1 MSTQVQIRRGNTA
14 QTAAFTGA
22 IAELTVDTDKRVVV
36 VHDGTTAGG
45 NPLIKANA
53 SITTG
58 QILTSNGSHL
68 LALSNTGTAG
78 TYGNASFIP
87 VVTTDAYGRVSS
99 VTNTAIAISSG
110 VVTGVMTF
118 AQGGAN
124 ATSYTTGGLLTSN
137 GTAFVSVANTGTAGT
152 YANAA
157 YIPVITT
164 DAYGRVSAVTNT
176 AVAIDTAALTSGTL
190 ADARLPTKGTAGTYA
205 NSTHIPVITT
215 DAYGRVT
222 AITNTV
228 IQSSTTS
235 VQGIVQLT
243 DSISSTSTTTAATP
257 NSVKTAYDLAATKFN
272 SSGGTISGD
281 TTVTGNLIVN
291 GTTTTVNTSTVS
303 TSDSLLKLANNNTVG
318 DSLDIG
324 FYGQANTGSSVT
336 YHGLVRQAAGNFFLF
351 KGLVTDP
358 TANTLASGSL
368 TASNTAT
375 LRANLTG
382 GTVSS
387 LASAIGVAD
396 GGTGATTLTAGG
408 ILIGSGTSAVTI
420 LANTGTAGTYGNA
433 SHVPVITTD
442 AYGRVSAITNTAIA
456 IDTAAITSG
465 TLADARLPATGTAGT
480 YANASHIPVITTDSK
495 GRVTAVTNTAIVIS
509 AAAIT
514 SGTLAVAQGGTGV
527 TTSTGTGSVVLNTS
541 PVLTTPN
548 IGVPSFATLTNA
560 TGLPVSGI
568 TASTSTALGV
578 GSVELGHASDTTL
591 SRSSAGVL
599 AVEGVVVPTVSS
611 TSTLTNKT
619 LTFPVIDNIKMGYS
633 NTATAAGTT
642 TLTSASNY
650 YQRFTGTTTQTVV
663 LPVTSTLVA
672 GVAYE
677 IENAST
683 GNLTVNSSG
692 GNLVVTIIPGV
703 TVQCRC
709 IGTALTTAA
718 DWDAEYNEFATITGT
733 GAVVLNTSP
742 VLTTPNLGTPSFAT
756 LTSATGLPLTTGV
769 TGTLPIG
776 NGGTNQT
783 TFTNGIVAYNGTSL
797 ATLANTGTAGVY
809 GNAAYHPVITTDAY
823 GRVSA
828 VTNTLI
834 QISTT
839 QITSGVLPFAQGGAN
854 ATSYTTGA
862 ILTSNGTA
870 FVALSNTGTAGTY
883 ANASHVPVITT
894 DAYGRVS
901 AVTNTAIAID
911 TAAITSGTLADA
923 RLPTKG
929 TAGTYANSTY
939 VPVITTDAYGRV
951 TAVTNTAIA
960 FPVTSVGGQTGAV
973 SNTQLLNSILAV
985 DGVGSGLD
993 ADLLDGFSYTAFAN
1007 ATFANTRF
1015 SSSGGSITGD
1025 VTVTG
1030 NLTIVGQTVYA
1041 NTTTALIAD
1050 NIITLNAAI
1059 GQASAPTVNAGIEV
1073 DRGSSANVLLL
1084 WNETTDKWQFTNDGS
1099 TYFDIAD
1106 AGRLDSVFSLAN
1118 GTAGV
1123 ANTDYTTI
1131 STTAGVYGN
1140 AAFHPVVTLAANG
1153 RVSSITN
1160 TAIAI
1165 SADAI
1170 TSGTLAVARGG
1181 TGVTTSTGT
1190 GAVVLNTAP
1199 TLTSINVTNTTVS
1212 TSNTTGAITV
1222 AGGIGVKGNVSAN
1235 GIIFDD
1241 GTRQT
1246 TAASGGA
1253 TLGDVLALSIA
1264 LG

>member
-14 QTAAFTGA
+14 QTAAFTGS

-152 YANAA
+152 YGNAA
-157 YIPVITT
+157 FHPVITT

-176 AVAIDTAALTSGTL
+176 AV
-190 ADARLPTKGTAGTYA
+190 
-205 NSTHIPVITT
+205 
-215 DAYGRVT
+215 
-222 AITNTV
+222 
-228 IQSSTTS
+228 
-235 VQGIVQLT
+235 
-243 DSISSTSTTTAATP
+243 
-257 NSVKTAYDLAATKFN
+257 
-272 SSGGTISGD
+272 
-281 TTVTGNLIVN
+281 
-291 GTTTTVNTSTVS
+291 
-303 TSDSLLKLANNNTVG
+303 
-318 DSLDIG
+318 
-324 FYGQANTGSSVT
+324 
-336 YHGLVRQAAGNFFLF
+336 
-351 KGLVTDP
+351 
-358 TANTLASGSL
+358 
-368 TASNTAT
+368 
-375 LRANLTG
+375 
-382 GTVSS
+382 
-387 LASAIGVAD
+387 
-396 GGTGATTLTAGG
+396 
-408 ILIGSGTSAVTI
+408 
-420 LANTGTAGTYGNA
+420 
-433 SHVPVITTD
+433 
-442 AYGRVSAITNTAIA
+442 A

-480 YANASHIPVITTDSK
+480 YGNTTYVPVITTDSK
-495 GRVTAVTNTAIVIS
+495 GRVTAVTNTAISFPVTSVAGVTGAVSNTQLLNGILTVDGAGSGLDADKLDGLESASFANAAFANTRFSSSGGSITGDVSVTGNLTIIGQTIYANTTTALIADNIITLNAAINQASAPTVDAGFEIDRGSSANVSLLWNETSDKWTFTNDGTTYFNIADAGRLDSVFSLANGTAGVANTDYTTLTASAGTYGNASHVTVTTLTANGRVSSITNTAIVIS

-560 TGLPVSGI
+560 TDLPI
-568 TASTSTALGV
+568 V
-578 GSVELGHASDTTL
+578 G
-591 SRSSAGVL
+591 
-599 AVEGVVVPTVSS
+599 
-611 TSTLTNKT
+611 
-619 LTFPVIDNIKMGYS
+619 
-633 NTATAAGTT
+633 GT
-642 TLTSASNY
+642 
-650 YQRFTGTTTQTVV
+650 
-663 LPVTSTLVA
+663 
-672 GVAYE
+672 
-677 IENAST
+677 
-683 GNLTVNSSG
+683 
-692 GNLVVTIIPGV
+692 
-703 TVQCRC
+703 
-709 IGTALTTAA
+709 
-718 DWDAEYNEFATITGT
+718 
-733 GAVVLNTSP
+733 
-742 VLTTPNLGTPSFAT
+742 
-756 LTSATGLPLTTGV
+756 
-769 TGTLPIG
+769 TGTLTIAR
-776 NGGTNQT
+776 GGTNQ
-783 TFTNGIVAYNGTSL
+783 
-797 ATLANTGTAGVY
+797 
-809 GNAAYHPVITTDAY
+809 
-823 GRVSA
+823 
-828 VTNTLI
+828 
-834 QISTT
+834 
-839 QITSGVLPFAQGGAN
+839 
-854 ATSYTTGA
+854 TSYTTGA

-929 TAGTYANSTY
+929 TAGTYANATH

-951 TAVTNTAIA
+951 TAVTNTAIS

-985 DGVGSGLD
+985 DGAGSGLD
-993 ADLLDGFSYTAFAN
+993 ADLLDGFPHTAFAN
-1007 ATFANTRF
+1007 ASFANTRF
-1015 SSSGGSITGD
+1015 ASSGGSITGD

-1073 DRGSSANVLLL
+1073 DRGSSANVLLQ

-1099 TYFDIAD
+1099 TYYDIAD

-1123 ANTDYTTI
+1123 ANTDFTTI
-1131 STTAGVYGN
+1131 SATAGVYGN
-1140 AAFHPVVTLAANG
+1140 TTYLPVVTLTSNG

-1160 TAIAI
+1160 TAISFPVTSVAGVTGAVSNSQILSGLLTVDGAGSGLDADLLDGLTSASFANAAFANTDYTTI
-1165 SADAI
+1165 SATAGVYGNASHVPVTTLTANGRVSLITNTAIAIDTAAI
-1170 TSGTLAVARGG
+1170 TSGTLTVARGG

-1222 AGGIGVKGNVSAN
+1222 SGGIGVKGNVSAN

-1246 TAASGGA
+1246 TAASGGGA

>member
-110 VVTGVMTF
+110 VVTGVMSF

-152 YANAA
+152 YGNAA
-157 YIPVITT
+157 YHPVITTDAYGRVSGVTNTLVQIAASQVTSGVLPFAQGGSNNTTYTTGAILTSNGTAFVALANTGTAGTYGNAAYHPVITT

-176 AVAIDTAALTSGTL
+176 AVAIDTAAITSGTI

-205 NSTHIPVITT
+205 NATHVPVITT

-222 AITNTV
+222 AVTNTAISFPV
-228 IQSSTTS
+228 TS
-235 VQGIVQLT
+235 VGGVTGAVSNTQLLN
-243 DSISSTSTTTAATP
+243 SILAVDGSGSGLDADKLDGLESASFANAAFANTRF
-257 NSVKTAYDLAATKFN
+257 A
-272 SSGGTISGD
+272 SSGGSITGD
-281 TTVTGNLIVN
+281 VSVTGNLTIIGQTIYANTTTALIADNIITLNAAINQASAPTVDAGFEIDRGSSANVSLLWNETSDKWTFTNDGTTYFNIADAGRLDSVFSLAN
-291 GTTTTVNTSTVS
+291 GTAGV
-303 TSDSLLKLANNNTVG
+303 
-318 DSLDIG
+318 
-324 FYGQANTGSSVT
+324 ANTD
-336 YHGLVRQAAGNFFLF
+336 Y
-351 KGLVTDP
+351 
-358 TANTLASGSL
+358 
-368 TASNTAT
+368 
-375 LRANLTG
+375 
-382 GTVSS
+382 
-387 LASAIGVAD
+387 
-396 GGTGATTLTAGG
+396 TTLTA
-408 ILIGSGTSAVTI
+408 S
-420 LANTGTAGTYGNA
+420 AGTYGNA
-433 SHVPVITTD
+433 SHVTVTTLT
-442 AYGRVSAITNTAIA
+442 ANGRVSSITNTAIA

-480 YANASHIPVITTDSK
+480 YANASHVPVITTDSK

-619 LTFPVIDNIKMGYS
+619 LTFPIIDNIKMGYS

-650 YQRFTGTTTQTVV
+650 YQRFTGSTTQTVV

-677 IENAST
+677 IENTST

-703 TVQCRC
+703 TVQCMC

-718 DWDAEYNEFATITGT
+718 DWDVEYTEFATITGT
-733 GAVVLNTSP
+733 GAVTLNTSP
-742 VLTTPNLGTPSFAT
+742 VLTTPNIGTPSFAT
-756 LTSATGLPLTTGV
+756 LTNATGLPIVGGT
-769 TGTLPIG
+769 TGTLTIAR
-776 NGGTNQT
+776 GGTNQT
-783 TFTNGIVAYNGTSL
+783 TFTNGIIAFNGTSL
-797 ATLANTGTAGVY
+797 ATLA
-809 GNAAYHPVITTDAY
+809 
-823 GRVSA
+823 
-828 VTNTLI
+828 
-834 QISTT
+834 
-839 QITSGVLPFAQGGAN
+839 
-854 ATSYTTGA
+854 
-862 ILTSNGTA
+862 
-870 FVALSNTGTAGTY
+870 NTGTAGTY

-911 TAAITSGTLADA
+911 TAAITSGTIADA

-929 TAGTYANSTY
+929 TAGTYANATH

-951 TAVTNTAIA
+951 TAVTNTAIS

-993 ADLLDGFSYTAFAN
+993 ADLLDGFPHTAFAN
-1007 ATFANTRF
+1007 ASFANTRF
-1015 SSSGGSITGD
+1015 ASSGGSITGD

-1099 TYFDIAD
+1099 TYFDVAD

-1131 STTAGVYGN
+1131 SATAGVYGN
-1140 AAFHPVVTLAANG
+1140 ASFHPVVTLTANG

-1165 SADAI
+1165 DTAAI

-1190 GAVVLNTAP
+1190 GAVVLNTSP

-1222 AGGIGVKGNVSAN
+1222 SGGIGVKGNVSAN

-1246 TAASGGA
+1246 TAASGGGA
-1253 TLGDVLALSIA
+1253 SIGDVLALSIA

>member
-14 QTAAFTGA
+14 QTAAFTGS

-152 YANAA
+152 YGNAAYHPVITTDAYGRVSGVTNTLVQIAASQVTSGVLPFAQGGSNNTTYTTGAILTSNGTAFVALANTGTAGTYANAA

-176 AVAIDTAALTSGTL
+176 AVAIDTAAITSGTI

-205 NSTHIPVITT
+205 NATHVPVITT

-222 AITNTV
+222 AVTNTAISFPV
-228 IQSSTTS
+228 TS
-235 VQGIVQLT
+235 VAGVTGAVSNTQLLNGILT
-243 DSISSTSTTTAATP
+243 VDGSGSGLDADKLDGLESASFANAAFANTRF
-257 NSVKTAYDLAATKFN
+257 A
-272 SSGGTISGD
+272 SSGGSITGD
-281 TTVTGNLIVN
+281 VSVTGNLTIIGQTIYANTTTALIADNIITLNAAINQASAPTVDAGFEIDRGSSANVSLLWNETSDKWTFTNDGTTYFNIADAGRLDSVFSLAN
-291 GTTTTVNTSTVS
+291 GTAGV
-303 TSDSLLKLANNNTVG
+303 
-318 DSLDIG
+318 
-324 FYGQANTGSSVT
+324 ANTD
-336 YHGLVRQAAGNFFLF
+336 Y
-351 KGLVTDP
+351 
-358 TANTLASGSL
+358 
-368 TASNTAT
+368 
-375 LRANLTG
+375 
-382 GTVSS
+382 
-387 LASAIGVAD
+387 
-396 GGTGATTLTAGG
+396 TTLTA
-408 ILIGSGTSAVTI
+408 S
-420 LANTGTAGTYGNA
+420 AGTYGNA
-433 SHVPVITTD
+433 SHVTVTTLT
-442 AYGRVSAITNTAIA
+442 ANGRVSAITNTAIA

-480 YANASHIPVITTDSK
+480 YANASHVPVITTDSK

-548 IGVPSFATLTNA
+548 IGTPSFATLTNA
-560 TGLPVSGI
+560 TGLPI
-568 TASTSTALGV
+568 V
-578 GSVELGHASDTTL
+578 G
-591 SRSSAGVL
+591 
-599 AVEGVVVPTVSS
+599 
-611 TSTLTNKT
+611 
-619 LTFPVIDNIKMGYS
+619 
-633 NTATAAGTT
+633 GT
-642 TLTSASNY
+642 
-650 YQRFTGTTTQTVV
+650 
-663 LPVTSTLVA
+663 
-672 GVAYE
+672 
-677 IENAST
+677 
-683 GNLTVNSSG
+683 
-692 GNLVVTIIPGV
+692 
-703 TVQCRC
+703 
-709 IGTALTTAA
+709 
-718 DWDAEYNEFATITGT
+718 
-733 GAVVLNTSP
+733 
-742 VLTTPNLGTPSFAT
+742 
-756 LTSATGLPLTTGV
+756 
-769 TGTLPIG
+769 TGTLTIAR
-776 NGGTNQT
+776 GGTNQT
-783 TFTNGIVAYNGTSL
+783 TFTNGIIAFNGTSL
-797 ATLANTGTAGVY
+797 ATLA
-809 GNAAYHPVITTDAY
+809 
-823 GRVSA
+823 
-828 VTNTLI
+828 
-834 QISTT
+834 
-839 QITSGVLPFAQGGAN
+839 
-854 ATSYTTGA
+854 
-862 ILTSNGTA
+862 
-870 FVALSNTGTAGTY
+870 NTGTAGTY

-929 TAGTYANSTY
+929 TAGTYANATH

-951 TAVTNTAIA
+951 TAVTNTAIS
-960 FPVTSVGGQTGAV
+960 FPVTSVAGTTGAI
-973 SNTQLLNSILAV
+973 SNNQILSGLLTV

-1099 TYFDIAD
+1099 TYFDVAD

-1140 AAFHPVVTLAANG
+1140 AAYLPVVTLTANG

-1160 TAIAI
+1160 TAIAL
-1165 SADAI
+1165 SAAAI
-1170 TSGTLAVARGG
+1170 TSGTLAVTRGG
-1181 TGVTTSTGT
+1181 TGVTISTGT

-1212 TSNTTGAITV
+1212 TSNITGAITV
-1222 AGGIGVKGNVSAN
+1222 SGGIGVKGNVSAN

>member
-68 LALSNTGTAG
+68 LALSNTGAAG

-110 VVTGVMTF
+110 VVTGVMSF

-152 YANAA
+152 YGNAA
-157 YIPVITT
+157 YHPVITTDAYGRVSGVTNTLVQIAASQVTSGVLPFAQGGSNNTTYTTGAILTSNGTAFVALANTGTAGTYGNAAFHPVITT

-176 AVAIDTAALTSGTL
+176 AVAIDTAAITSGTI

-205 NSTHIPVITT
+205 NATHVPVITT

-222 AITNTV
+222 AVTNTAISFPV
-228 IQSSTTS
+228 TS
-235 VQGIVQLT
+235 VGGVTGAVSNTQLLN
-243 DSISSTSTTTAATP
+243 SILAVDGVGSGLDADLLDGFSYTAFA
-257 NSVKTAYDLAATKFN
+257 NAAFANTRFA
-272 SSGGTISGD
+272 SSGGSITGD
-281 TTVTGNLIVN
+281 VSVTGNLTIIGQTIYANTTTALIADNIITLNAAINQASAPTVDAGFEIDRGSSANVSLLWNETSDKWTFTNDGTIYFNIADAGRLDSVFSLAN
-291 GTTTTVNTSTVS
+291 GTAGV
-303 TSDSLLKLANNNTVG
+303 
-318 DSLDIG
+318 
-324 FYGQANTGSSVT
+324 ANTD
-336 YHGLVRQAAGNFFLF
+336 Y
-351 KGLVTDP
+351 
-358 TANTLASGSL
+358 
-368 TASNTAT
+368 
-375 LRANLTG
+375 
-382 GTVSS
+382 
-387 LASAIGVAD
+387 
-396 GGTGATTLTAGG
+396 TTLTA
-408 ILIGSGTSAVTI
+408 S
-420 LANTGTAGTYGNA
+420 AGTYGNA
-433 SHVPVITTD
+433 SHVTVTTLT
-442 AYGRVSAITNTAIA
+442 ANGRVSSITNTAIA

-480 YANASHIPVITTDSK
+480 YANASHVPVITTDSK

-619 LTFPVIDNIKMGYS
+619 LTFPIIDNIKMGFTT
-633 NTATAAGTT
+633 TATAAGTT

-718 DWDAEYNEFATITGT
+718 DWDPEYNEFATITGT
-733 GAVVLNTSP
+733 GAVTLNTSP
-742 VLTTPNLGTPSFAT
+742 VFTTPNIGTPSFAT
-756 LTSATGLPLTTGV
+756 LTSATGLPL
-769 TGTLPIG
+769 
-776 NGGTNQT
+776 
-783 TFTNGIVAYNGTSL
+783 IV
-797 ATLANTGTAGVY
+797 AGVY
-809 GNAAYHPVITTDAY
+809 RY
-823 GRVSA
+823 
-828 VTNTLI
+828 
-834 QISTT
+834 
-839 QITSGVLPFAQGGAN
+839 
-854 ATSYTTGA
+854 
-862 ILTSNGTA
+862 
-870 FVALSNTGTAGTY
+870 
-883 ANASHVPVITT
+883 
-894 DAYGRVS
+894 
-901 AVTNTAIAID
+901 ID
-911 TAAITSGTLADA
+911 YCSW
-923 RLPTKG
+923 R
-929 TAGTYANSTY
+929 Y
-939 VPVITTDAYGRV
+939 
-951 TAVTNTAIA
+951 
-960 FPVTSVGGQTGAV
+960 
-973 SNTQLLNSILAV
+973 
-985 DGVGSGLD
+985 
-993 ADLLDGFSYTAFAN
+993 
-1007 ATFANTRF
+1007 
-1015 SSSGGSITGD
+1015 
-1025 VTVTG
+1025 
-1030 NLTIVGQTVYA
+1030 
-1041 NTTTALIAD
+1041 
-1050 NIITLNAAI
+1050 
-1059 GQASAPTVNAGIEV
+1059 
-1073 DRGSSANVLLL
+1073 
-1084 WNETTDKWQFTNDGS
+1084 
-1099 TYFDIAD
+1099 
-1106 AGRLDSVFSLAN
+1106 
-1118 GTAGV
+1118 
-1123 ANTDYTTI
+1123 
-1131 STTAGVYGN
+1131 
-1140 AAFHPVVTLAANG
+1140 
-1153 RVSSITN
+1153 
-1160 TAIAI
+1160 
-1165 SADAI
+1165 
-1170 TSGTLAVARGG
+1170 
-1181 TGVTTSTGT
+1181 
-1190 GAVVLNTAP
+1190 
-1199 TLTSINVTNTTVS
+1199 
-1212 TSNTTGAITV
+1212 
-1222 AGGIGVKGNVSAN
+1222 
-1235 GIIFDD
+1235 
-1241 GTRQT
+1241 
-1246 TAASGGA
+1246 
-1253 TLGDVLALSIA
+1253 
-1264 LG
+1264 

>member
-14 QTAAFTGA
+14 QTATFTGS

-45 NPLIKANA
+45 NPLIKANG

-78 TYGNASFIP
+78 VYGNASFIP

-137 GTAFVSVANTGTAGT
+137 GTAFVSVANTGTAGV
-152 YANAA
+152 YGNAA
-157 YIPVITT
+157 YVPVITT

-176 AVAIDTAALTSGTL
+176 AVAIDTAAITSGTIADARLPTKGTAGTYANAAYIPVITTDAYGRVTAITNTAVAIDTAALTSGTL
-190 ADARLPTKGTAGTYA
+190 ADARLPATGTAGTYANATHVPVITTDSKGRVTAVTNTAISFPVTSVAGVTGAVSNTQLLNGILTVDGAGSGLDADKLDGLESASFANAAFANTDYTTISATAGVYGNASHVPVTTLTANGRVSLITNTAIAIDTAAITSGTLADARLPATGTAGTYA

-215 DAYGRVT
+215 DAKGRVT

-281 TTVTGNLIVN
+281 TTITGNLVVN

-303 TSDSLLKLANNNTVG
+303 TSDSLLKLANNNTAG

-324 FYGQANTGSSVT
+324 FYGTYNATGQK
-336 YHGLVRQAAGNFFLF
+336 YAGLVRQAGSNFFLF
-351 KGLVTDP
+351 KDLTSDP
-358 TANTLASGSL
+358 TANALASGSL

-375 LRANLTG
+375 LRANITG

-433 SHVPVITTD
+433 AYHPVITTDTYGRVSAVTNTLIQISTTQITSGVLPFAQGGANAITYTTGTFLTSNGTAFVSVANTGTAGTYANAAYIPVITTD
-442 AYGRVSAITNTAIA
+442 AYGRVSAVTNTAIA

-480 YANASHIPVITTDSK
+480 YANAAYVPVITTDSK
-495 GRVTAVTNTAIVIS
+495 GRVTAITNTAIVIS

-527 TTSTGTGSVVLNTS
+527 TTSTGTGSVVLNTAPTIS
-541 PVLTTPN
+541 
-548 IGVPSFATLTNA
+548 
-560 TGLPVSGI
+560 LP
-568 TASTSTALGV
+568 T
-578 GSVELGHASDTTL
+578 
-591 SRSSAGVL
+591 
-599 AVEGVVVPTVSS
+599 
-611 TSTLTNKT
+611 
-619 LTFPVIDNIKMGYS
+619 IDNIKMGY
-633 NTATAAGTT
+633 TTTVTAAGTT
-642 TLTSASNY
+642 TLTSASNN
-650 YQRFTGTTTQTVV
+650 YQRFTGSTTQTVV

-703 TVQCRC
+703 TVQCKC
-709 IGTALTTAA
+709 IGTTLTTAA
-718 DWDAEYNEFATITGT
+718 DWDAEYNEFSTI
-733 GAVVLNTSP
+733 
-742 VLTTPNLGTPSFAT
+742 
-756 LTSATGLPLTTGV
+756 
-769 TGTLPIG
+769 
-776 NGGTNQT
+776 
-783 TFTNGIVAYNGTSL
+783 
-797 ATLANTGTAGVY
+797 
-809 GNAAYHPVITTDAY
+809 
-823 GRVSA
+823 
-828 VTNTLI
+828 
-834 QISTT
+834 
-839 QITSGVLPFAQGGAN
+839 
-854 ATSYTTGA
+854 
-862 ILTSNGTA
+862 
-870 FVALSNTGTAGTY
+870 
-883 ANASHVPVITT
+883 
-894 DAYGRVS
+894 
-901 AVTNTAIAID
+901 
-911 TAAITSGTLADA
+911 
-923 RLPTKG
+923 
-929 TAGTYANSTY
+929 
-939 VPVITTDAYGRV
+939 
-951 TAVTNTAIA
+951 
-960 FPVTSVGGQTGAV
+960 
-973 SNTQLLNSILAV
+973 
-985 DGVGSGLD
+985 
-993 ADLLDGFSYTAFAN
+993 
-1007 ATFANTRF
+1007 
-1015 SSSGGSITGD
+1015 
-1025 VTVTG
+1025 
-1030 NLTIVGQTVYA
+1030 
-1041 NTTTALIAD
+1041 
-1050 NIITLNAAI
+1050 
-1059 GQASAPTVNAGIEV
+1059 
-1073 DRGSSANVLLL
+1073 
-1084 WNETTDKWQFTNDGS
+1084 
-1099 TYFDIAD
+1099 
-1106 AGRLDSVFSLAN
+1106 
-1118 GTAGV
+1118 
-1123 ANTDYTTI
+1123 
-1131 STTAGVYGN
+1131 
-1140 AAFHPVVTLAANG
+1140 
-1153 RVSSITN
+1153 
-1160 TAIAI
+1160 
-1165 SADAI
+1165 
-1170 TSGTLAVARGG
+1170 
-1181 TGVTTSTGT
+1181 TGT

-1212 TSNTTGAITV
+1212 TSNITGAITV
-1222 AGGIGVKGNVSAN
+1222 SGGIGVKGNVSAN

-1246 TAASGGA
+1246 TAASAGA
-1253 TLGDVLALSIA
+1253 SIGDVLALSIA

>member
-1 MSTQVQIRRGNTA
+1 MANTVIAIRASG
-14 QTAAFTGA
+14 TAAATPSLGVIANGEIALNYADGIIYYKTSSNTLGSIRTTQPAGLTTEVQYNDAGSFGANSNFTFNKTIATLNVRNINVTTNLVTTSLTTTTLTTGSGVGGTIAGA
-22 IAELTVDTDKRVVV
+22 NVIYSNTFIANT
-36 VHDGTTAGG
+36 GGITTAGNSSLNG
-45 NPLIKANA
+45 IVTVNYINATSTSNVAIEMYGANTKGGTGYFDFLAANNRSAGTTNPNKAFRLDSNGKFQIINSAYTVNIFDLNDSGYLTIPGALATSQYIQFSDGSRQYTANA
-53 SITTG
+53 G
-58 QILTSNGSHL
+58 GGSS
-68 LALSNTGTAG
+68 LSNTQILAG
-78 TYGNASFIP
+78 LQTVSATNNITFDYVAAANNGFGENFKVGDDAWIGDTNLANTIRIKGQQNSANAYILFGP
-87 VVTTDAYGRVSS
+87 ND
-99 VTNTAIAISSG
+99 G
-110 VVTGVMTF
+110 VVLGR
-118 AQGGAN
+118 
-124 ATSYTTGGLLTSN
+124 
-137 GTAFVSVANTGTAGT
+137 ANTGPLTYGGNTVWHAGNDGT
-152 YANAA
+152 GSGLDADLLDGLNSSSFANAA
-157 YIPVITT
+157 FANTDYTT
-164 DAYGRVSAVTNT
+164 ISA
-176 AVAIDTAALTSGTL
+176 TAA
-190 ADARLPTKGTAGTYA
+190 
-205 NSTHIPVITT
+205 V
-215 DAYGRVT
+215 
-222 AITNTV
+222 
-228 IQSSTTS
+228 
-235 VQGIVQLT
+235 
-243 DSISSTSTTTAATP
+243 
-257 NSVKTAYDLAATKFN
+257 
-272 SSGGTISGD
+272 
-281 TTVTGNLIVN
+281 
-291 GTTTTVNTSTVS
+291 
-303 TSDSLLKLANNNTVG
+303 
-318 DSLDIG
+318 
-324 FYGQANTGSSVT
+324 
-336 YHGLVRQAAGNFFLF
+336 
-351 KGLVTDP
+351 
-358 TANTLASGSL
+358 
-368 TASNTAT
+368 
-375 LRANLTG
+375 
-382 GTVSS
+382 
-387 LASAIGVAD
+387 
-396 GGTGATTLTAGG
+396 
-408 ILIGSGTSAVTI
+408 
-420 LANTGTAGTYGNA
+420 YGNA
-433 SHVPVITTD
+433 SHVPVTTLT
-442 AYGRVSAITNTAIA
+442 ANGRVSSITNTAIA

-465 TLADARLPATGTAGT
+465 TLAVAR
-480 YANASHIPVITTDSK
+480 
-495 GRVTAVTNTAIVIS
+495 
-509 AAAIT
+509 
-514 SGTLAVAQGGTGV
+514 GGTGV
-527 TTSTGTGSVVLNTS
+527 TTSTGTGSVVLNTA
-541 PVLTTPN
+541 P
-548 IGVPSFATLTNA
+548 TL
-560 TGLPVSGI
+560 SSI
-568 TASTSTALGV
+568 
-578 GSVELGHASDTTL
+578 ELGNASDTTL

-718 DWDAEYNEFATITGT
+718 DWDPEYNEFATITGT
-733 GAVVLNTSP
+733 GAVTLNTSP
-742 VLTTPNLGTPSFAT
+742 VFTTPNIGTPSFAV

-783 TFTNGIVAYNGTSL
+783 SFTNGVVAFNGTSL
-797 ATLANTGTAGVY
+797 ATLANTGTAGTY
-809 GNAAYHPVITTDAY
+809 GNAAYH
-823 GRVSA
+823 
-828 VTNTLI
+828 
-834 QISTT
+834 
-839 QITSGVLPFAQGGAN
+839 
-854 ATSYTTGA
+854 
-862 ILTSNGTA
+862 
-870 FVALSNTGTAGTY
+870 
-883 ANASHVPVITT
+883 PVITT

-929 TAGTYANSTY
+929 TAGTYANATH

-951 TAVTNTAIA
+951 TAVTNTAIS

-993 ADLLDGFSYTAFAN
+993 ADLLDGFPHTAFAN

-1131 STTAGVYGN
+1131 SATAGVYGN
-1140 AAFHPVVTLAANG
+1140 AAFHPVVTLTANG

-1160 TAIAI
+1160 TSIAI

-1170 TSGTLAVARGG
+1170 TSGTLPVVRGG

-1199 TLTSINVTNTTVS
+1199 TISLPTIDNIKMGYTTTVTAAGTTTLTASSNYRQFFTGTTTQTVVLPVTSTLVTGISWEIENNSTGTLTVNSSGGNLVGTVPAGVCVHVVCIGTTLTTAADWDWDYISTTTITGTGATVLNASPTLTNVSVSSINVTNTTVS
-1212 TSNTTGAITV
+1212 TSNITGAITV
-1222 AGGIGVKGNVSAN
+1222 SGGVGVKGNVSAN

-1246 TAASGGA
+1246 TAASGGGA
-1253 TLGDVLALSIA
+1253 TLGDILALSIA